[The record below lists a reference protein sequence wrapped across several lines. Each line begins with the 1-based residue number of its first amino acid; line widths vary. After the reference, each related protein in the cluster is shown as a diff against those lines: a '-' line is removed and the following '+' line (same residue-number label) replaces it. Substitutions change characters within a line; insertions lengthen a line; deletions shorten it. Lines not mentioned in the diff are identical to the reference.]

1 MRVLGVDS
9 GQPSQGS
16 ASAAPN
22 PAQQSPTSKDDDM
35 TDITA
40 LSGTSIGQLKVL
52 LTRRRVAELLL
63 EAATGGGFVAKPT
76 FIEVPPDT
84 WSPEPS
90 RADLDPDAVGELL
103 DEAVLMNTDAASPE
117 QLDRSLEFQLWQ
129 LAPELERVAA
139 LVFLLAKLPQTE
151 RGTA

>member
-1 MRVLGVDS
+1 
-9 GQPSQGS
+9 
-16 ASAAPN
+16 
-22 PAQQSPTSKDDDM
+22 M

-40 LSGTSIGQLKVL
+40 SLSGPSIGQLKVML
-52 LTRRRVAELLL
+52 ARRRVAELLL

-90 RADLDPDAVGELL
+90 RLDLDPDAVDELL
-103 DEAVLMNTDAASPE
+103 DEAVLMNTDVASPE
-117 QLDRSLEFQLWQ
+117 QLNRSLEFQLWQ

-139 LVFLLAKLPQTE
+139 LVFLRAKLPQTQ
-151 RGTA
+151 GGAA